1 MRLVSKHSQ
10 GYKFGILYAKKNQ
23 TTENE
28 FFQNQKES
36 KSFREF
42 LEWIGTIITLKG
54 WEGEYTGGLDVKKA
68 LRVDQSIYTTYDE
81 YEIMFHVST
90 FIPYTEDDEE
100 RDI

>member
-1 MRLVSKHSQ
+1 MKNLKFKTELLSLEMRLVSKHSQ

-28 FFQNQKES
+28 FFRNQKES

-54 WEGEYTGGLDVKKA
+54 WEGEYTGGLDVKSKPFS
-68 LRVDQSIYTTYDE
+68 RNHPHSFRWHYG
-81 YEIMFHVST
+81 
-90 FIPYTEDDEE
+90 
-100 RDI
+100 